1 MTVTRPDL
9 LIVRNFV
16 ITECLTVGPL
26 ETINRMPKIPILV
39 SYPQQISDIIIFSQE
54 NQNKRVTYTLSNYK
68 FFQMTFKKMHLHILI
83 LFADMKKTSTL
94 LKT

>member
-1 MTVTRPDL
+1 MSD
-9 LIVRNFV
+9 
-16 ITECLTVGPL
+16 CGPL
-26 ETINRMPKIPILV
+26 EKINRMPKIPILV

-83 LFADMKKTSTL
+83 LFADMKKNINFIENM
-94 LKT
+94 KT

>member
-1 MTVTRPDL
+1 
-9 LIVRNFV
+9 
-16 ITECLTVGPL
+16 
-26 ETINRMPKIPILV
+26 MPKIPILV

-68 FFQMTFKKMHLHILI
+68 FFQMTFKKIHLHILI

-94 LKT
+94 LKTWKLESILFYQRNINVWKMMVP